1 MKPIKL
7 SVVLLLI
14 LFAGSNL
21 GAQKLYTW
29 TDEKGVLHI
38 TDNPPPKR
46 ARIKDVTKYREKTPQ
61 EIDAIQREKEDLR
74 RKYEKEEQIERARK
88 SELQA
93 READQRANEAVKQ
106 AQEKYEHNL
115 EYIKRLS
122 TTRDKRKQFRKKI
135 QRLKDE
141 SEAAQ
146 TEAQMAAKQAQE
158 AAQKA
163 RMTAEEAE
171 KPIE

>member
-61 EIDAIQREKEDLR
+61 EIDAIQREK
-74 RKYEKEEQIERARK
+74 
-88 SELQA
+88 
-93 READQRANEAVKQ
+93 N
-106 AQEKYEHNL
+106 
-115 EYIKRLS
+115 IKRYYRQWKVNLIEQDNSDWRDLS
-122 TTRDKRKQFRKKI
+122 EDF
-135 QRLKDE
+135 
-141 SEAAQ
+141 
-146 TEAQMAAKQAQE
+146 
-158 AAQKA
+158 
-163 RMTAEEAE
+163 TA
-171 KPIE
+171 

>member
-1 MKPIKL
+1 MKLIKL
-7 SVVLLLI
+7 SAVLLLI
-14 LFAGSNL
+14 FFAGSSL

-29 TDEKGVLHI
+29 TDETGVLHI
-38 TDNPPPKR
+38 TDKPPPKR

-61 EIDAIQREKEDLR
+61 ELDAIQREKEDLR
-74 RKYEKEEQIERARK
+74 RKYEKEEQIERARQ

-106 AQEKYEHNL
+106 AREKYEQNL

-122 TTRDKRKQFRKKI
+122 TTRDKRKQFRKRI

-146 TEAQMAAKQAQE
+146 TEAQMAVKQAEE